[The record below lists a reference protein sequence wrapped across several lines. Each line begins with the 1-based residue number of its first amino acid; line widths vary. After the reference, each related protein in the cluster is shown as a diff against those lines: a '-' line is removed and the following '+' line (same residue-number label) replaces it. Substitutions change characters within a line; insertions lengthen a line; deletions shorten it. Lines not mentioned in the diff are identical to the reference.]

1 MKKLEV
7 EKTRWTVPL
16 PTTGYA
22 NCFNCILEM
31 AVWGD
36 CGWLKKIKKKLVF
49 EECQKF
55 QTPGKL

>member
-16 PTTGYA
+16 PTTGYD
-22 NCFNCILEM
+22 NCFICILEM

-36 CGWLKKIKKKLVF
+36 CGWLKKIKKI
-49 EECQKF
+49 
-55 QTPGKL
+55 